1 MILREMPPTWDAR
14 FRPRFYA
21 RWGRENC
28 IISAHTRRAEY
39 PLFEQR
45 LSVKMAVGGSEDY
58 LVDER
63 RVAVDDDSWLV
74 LNDGRR
80 YASRLH
86 AARPVHS
93 FSIFFRPGMA
103 EEVLQAIAAPTARL
117 LEEPQPRAGA
127 PVVFSE
133 HLRRH
138 DRRVTPVLRYIARQV
153 DRGTDDALWYEEQLA
168 FLMERLLCAHH
179 ADLERIEAVP
189 AGRPATRRELY
200 RRVQLGA
207 DYIETNFRAQLALA
221 TIARAACLSPFH
233 FLRVFR
239 AVHGSTPGQ
248 FLQAKRLQVAERLL
262 RESEL
267 GIDDITE
274 LAGFGS
280 RSTLFRQ
287 LRQRRGL
294 SASALRAAQRGP
306 AANA

>member
-28 IISAHTRRAEY
+28 IISARTRRAEY

-58 LVDER
+58 FVDER
-63 RVAVDDDSWLV
+63 SVAVDDDSWLI
-74 LNDGRR
+74 LNDGRC

-103 EEVLQAIAAPTARL
+103 EDVLQAIAAPTTRL
-117 LEEPQPRAGA
+117 LEEPQARAGA

-138 DRRVTPVLRYIARQV
+138 DRRVTPVLRYIARHV

-168 FLMERLLCAHH
+168 FLMERLLCAHD
-179 ADLERIEAVP
+179 ADLTRIEAVP
-189 AGRPATRRELY
+189 AGRPATRRELF

-207 DYIETNFRAQLALA
+207 DYIETNFRAPLALA
-221 TIARAACLSPFH
+221 RIAQAACLSPFH

-239 AVHGSTPGQ
+239 AVHGITPGQ
-248 FLQAKRLQVAERLL
+248 FLQAKRLRVAERLIG
-262 RESEL
+262 ESAL
-267 GIDDITE
+267 GLE
-274 LAGFGS
+274 EVAALAGFGS

-287 LRQRRGL
+287 LRRRHGQ
-294 SASALRAAQRGP
+294 AGSALRAAQRGP
-306 AANA
+306 DANA